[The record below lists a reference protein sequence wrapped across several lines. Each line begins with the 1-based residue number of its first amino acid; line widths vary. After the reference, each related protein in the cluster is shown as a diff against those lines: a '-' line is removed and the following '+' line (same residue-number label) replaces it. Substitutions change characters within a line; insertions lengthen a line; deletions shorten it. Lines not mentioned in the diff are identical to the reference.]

1 VLNSDQE
8 GNHVNWLD
16 IVIIVLITLSTFSGW
31 RMGII
36 KGVATLVGMIAGV
49 YLASIYHTQ
58 AADAVGAIVENET
71 LSTVLGYAL
80 IFVIIMM
87 MAFAAGSVLKKMLSL
102 VLLGW
107 VDTLAGAG
115 AGFLVAVGI
124 LLALLVPL
132 HNSERLSIGDAIQ
145 NSSLASAITS
155 AAPQVES
162 LLPSGFDDLT
172 KFLTEQLPTA
182 TDLLPTGTEQ
192 PPTGTE
198 PPPTES

>member
-1 VLNSDQE
+1 M
-8 GNHVNWLD
+8 NWLD
-16 IVIIVLITLSTFSGW
+16 IVIIVFITIATFSGW

-49 YLASIYHTQ
+49 YLASVYHTQ

-71 LSTVLGYAL
+71 LATVMGYAL

-87 MAFAAGSVLKKMLSL
+87 VAFAAGSVLKKMLTL

-115 AGFLVAVGI
+115 AGFLVAVII

-132 HNSERLSIGDAIQ
+132 RNSERLSIGSTIQ
-145 NSSLASAITS
+145 NSSLASTITN
-155 AAPQVES
+155 AAPQVEA
-162 LLPSGFDDLT
+162 LLPGGFDDLT

-182 TDLLPTGTEQ
+182 SDLLPTGTEQ

>member
-1 VLNSDQE
+1 
-8 GNHVNWLD
+8 
-16 IVIIVLITLSTFSGW
+16 
-31 RMGII
+31 
-36 KGVATLVGMIAGV
+36 
-49 YLASIYHTQ
+49 
-58 AADAVGAIVENET
+58 
-71 LSTVLGYAL
+71 L

-132 HNSERLSIGDAIQ
+132 HNSERLSIGDTIQ

-162 LLPSGFDDLT
+162 LLPGGFDDLT

>member
-1 VLNSDQE
+1 M
-8 GNHVNWLD
+8 NWLD
-16 IVIIVLITLSTFSGW
+16 IVIIVLVTLATFSGW

-36 KGVATLVGMIAGV
+36 KAVATLVGMIAGV
-49 YLASIYHTQ
+49 YLASVYHTQ
-58 AADAVGAIVENET
+58 AADAVGAFMENET
-71 LSTVLGYAL
+71 LATVLGYAL

-87 MAFAAGSVLKKMLSL
+87 AAFAAGTVLKKMLSL

-132 HNSERLSIGDAIQ
+132 HDSERLSIGETIQ

-162 LLPSGFDDLT
+162 ILPGGFDDLT
-172 KFLTEQLPTA
+172 KFLTEQLPA
-182 TDLLPTGTEQ
+182 GTDLLPSGTEQ
-192 PPTGTE
+192 PPTGTA
-198 PPPTES
+198 PAPTET

>member
-1 VLNSDQE
+1 M
-8 GNHVNWLD
+8 NWLD
-16 IVIIVLITLSTFSGW
+16 IVIIVFITVATFSGW

-49 YLASIYHTQ
+49 YLASVYHTQ

-71 LSTVLGYAL
+71 LATVLGYAL

-87 MAFAAGSVLKKMLSL
+87 VAFAAGSVLKKMLSL

-115 AGFLVAVGI
+115 AGFLVAVII

-132 HNSERLSIGDAIQ
+132 RNSERLSIGSTIQ
-145 NSSLASAITS
+145 NSSLASSITN
-155 AAPQVES
+155 AAPQVEA
-162 LLPSGFDDLT
+162 LLPGGFDDLT

-182 TDLLPTGTEQ
+182 SDLLPTGTEQ
-192 PPTGTE
+192 PPAGTE